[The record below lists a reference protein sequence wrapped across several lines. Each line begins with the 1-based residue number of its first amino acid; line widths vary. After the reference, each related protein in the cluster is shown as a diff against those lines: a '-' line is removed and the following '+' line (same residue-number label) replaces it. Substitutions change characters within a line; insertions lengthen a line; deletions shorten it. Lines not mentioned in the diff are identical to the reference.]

1 MAPYAEYYFDSEY
14 HLVLI
19 KIKSI
24 QYTLSPQEIHRTWK
38 PTQLGLLN
46 PLLLL
51 NACLI
56 RSGWGK
62 VGINEDN
69 AQNAISV

>member
-1 MAPYAEYYFDSEY
+1 MAPYAEYHFDSEY

-19 KIKSI
+19 KIKFI
-24 QYTLSPQEIHRTWK
+24 QYTLSPQEIHGRWK

-51 NACLI
+51 NAYLI
-56 RSGWGK
+56 RSGGK
-62 VGINEDN
+62 VGIKEDN